1 MTMSDA
7 FEISTVLAAAAPR
20 IYEAWLNSEE
30 HAAMTGGGAEIAPV
44 VGGRFSAWDGYIT
57 GTTIELEPYRHIVQ
71 AWRTVEFPPDAPD
84 SRLEII
90 LKERPGGTQ
99 LTLRHS
105 NIPAGQGASYESGW
119 GDNYFN
125 PMKEYLASH
134 SD

>member
-1 MTMSDA
+1 MSDA
-7 FEISTVLAAAAPR
+7 FEISTVLPAAAPR

-30 HAAMTGGGAEIAPV
+30 HAAMTGGGAEIDPV

-57 GTTIELEPYRHIVQ
+57 GTTIELEPFRRLVQ
-71 AWRTVEFPPDAPD
+71 TWRTVEFPPDAPD

-90 LKERPGGTQ
+90 LTEVVEGTQ

-105 NIPAGQGASYESGW
+105 HIPAGQGASYESGW

-125 PMKEYLASH
+125 PMKEYFASH
-134 SD
+134 LD